1 MNGSSDPP
9 ADPGLV
15 GPGLGRPEGAS
26 PELASPELAST
37 GRAASPQA
45 DRRRAPA
52 RQPPRPVGRRGS
64 RDGGIRREE
73 ILAAAAA
80 LFARRG
86 SRSVTIDDI
95 GAAVGISGPGL
106 YRHFSGKE
114 AMLSEML
121 VGISER
127 LLAEGS
133 RRVVAAPNASAAL
146 DALLDWHVSFAL
158 SQPDLITVQERELSN
173 VPGHTQRQIRR
184 LQRLYVEEWVT
195 VLSELSLLASSA
207 RLRTAVHAMFGL
219 LNSTPHSASELP
231 PDTMAELLHTMARA
245 ALASAAS
252 APTSPPAGPPASPSG
267 TA

>member
-1 MNGSSDPP
+1 MNGSSDSG
-9 ADPGLV
+9 ADRERAGTGQVVSSQPDRRRS
-15 GPGLGRPEGAS
+15 GPGPAS
-26 PELASPELAST
+26 PGPAST
-37 GRAASPQA
+37 G
-45 DRRRAPA
+45 
-52 RQPPRPVGRRGS
+52 QPPRPVGRRGS
-64 RDGGIRREE
+64 RDGGVRREE

-86 SRSVTIDDI
+86 SRGVTIDDI

-121 VGISER
+121 VSVSER

-133 RRVVAAPNASAAL
+133 GRVVAAPDAGAAL
-146 DALLDWHVSFAL
+146 DALLDWHISFAL

-173 VPGHTQRQIRR
+173 VPGHAQRQIRR

-195 VLSELSLLASSA
+195 VLSELSLLASPA

-219 LNSTPHSASELP
+219 LNSTPHSATELA
-231 PDTMAELLHTMARA
+231 PDTMADLLRVMARA
-245 ALASAAS
+245 ALAAAS
-252 APTSPPAGPPASPSG
+252 APTSPPGPA
-267 TA
+267 